1 MKIKVLSLSLLAF
14 LVFVSTT
21 YAAGGLVPCD
31 GPDCNL
37 GSLATGVNNLLK
49 FIINITVTGAALL
62 FAWAGFQY
70 MTAQGDEGKI
80 KQAHSIF
87 WKVFVGLIIVLA
99 AWLVVSTILKVL
111 TGEDLNQR
119 QEDLLQ
125 N

>member
-1 MKIKVLSLSLLAF
+1 MKVKVLSLLF
-14 LVFVSTT
+14 LTLFAFVSIT

-37 GSLATGVNNLLK
+37 SSLATGINNLLK
-49 FIINITVTGAALL
+49 FIISITVTGAALL

-99 AWLVVSTILKVL
+99 AWLVVSTILEVL
-111 TGEDLNQR
+111 TKEDLKQR